1 MINMV
6 KGYDMSWKLVDSMS
20 DLGDFGEKNKDKGK
34 TTMKELKSLVLLI
47 NKQNKYAF
55 RESSERGQI
64 VDRQQREGRRNRAH
78 PCIRTHFVPFLSTFT
93 LSGETSVFLKRTC
106 NLLWGGGGCFSF
118 SSLAKKKTCQP

>member
-1 MINMV
+1 
-6 KGYDMSWKLVDSMS
+6 
-20 DLGDFGEKNKDKGK
+20 
-34 TTMKELKSLVLLI
+34 MKELNSLVLLM

-93 LSGETSVFLKRTC
+93 LSGNLCPLEKNLQLTLGLGQLLFLFFTGKEENMSTLGILDIRRLNQVSV
-106 NLLWGGGGCFSF
+106 
-118 SSLAKKKTCQP
+118 SL